1 MDAQIRLLCGTS
13 WVVKRCRKAIT
24 SAGMACENAGSPS
37 VVVKPLLEAMQQVLG
52 SQMKRQLST
61 SLPFAS
67 STRLNKE
74 LCKPENSGPLGP
86 TEVCGRSVQSEDQ
99 NCKSLTSYWKHRNA
113 RLHPLAQRFRRRAD
127 EAWWTWKM
135 TRKNEKN

>member
-37 VVVKPLLEAMQQVLG
+37 VVVKPLLEAMQRVLG

-113 RLHPLAQRFRRRAD
+113 LPGYINWLNVSDVGPTRRGGRG
-127 EAWWTWKM
+127 K
-135 TRKNEKN
+135 